1 MTKTIDLL
9 HGKIMR
15 SLCILAVP
23 IVMTYFIQMAYN
35 FIDMIWIGRLGS
47 GAVAGVGVAGM
58 FTWFSN
64 GLVMMAKM
72 GGQVK
77 IGHCLGA
84 GDDDDARRYLGAAL
98 KLGIVFALFFGIGIN
113 ILAHSLIGFFHLSSP
128 AVIHDAVLYLRITCG
143 LVIFTFM
150 NQIFTSS
157 FNVYGDSRTPFIMN
171 TCGLV
176 SNVIADPLLIFGIG
190 PFPAL
195 GVAGAAVATVFAQM
209 FVFILFI
216 FAIRKRHP
224 LYRGLKLTEP
234 RPFQYYTQIIRIG
247 LPLSLQDMLFS
258 CCSMLIARFVAVY
271 GDGAVAAQKVGTQ
284 VESLSWMAADGFMAA
299 INAFI
304 SQNYGAGQLSGG
316 MKRRLL
322 FAQAVMGNPKI
333 LILDEPTAGLDP
345 NERISLRNLI
355 AREAMDKIVILAT
368 HIISDIDC
376 VADHIILMKKGTNR
390 GCKRPEEWMDSVKDK
405 VWEITCDAGQAEEF
419 QSLYNVTAM
428 RQCREGINMRV
439 LSEEDM
445 EAKGWRHCEPTLDE
459 VYLYYSSVQED

>member
-224 LYRGLKLTEP
+224 LYRGLKLAEP

-304 SQNYGAGQLSGG
+304 SQNYGAGQLDRVKAGYRSI
-316 MKRRLL
+316 MKIVLVWGSLCTLL
-322 FAQAVMGNPKI
+322 LVFLPGPIFRIFLNDGAVLPIGIDYLRIMGFSQLFMCAEI
-333 LILDEPTAGLDP
+333 TTAGAFGRKHPADMYAYSFTSYSDKNTPWPFRHLVEHQYLQHT
-345 NERISLRNLI
+345 ERNRS
-355 AREAMDKIVILAT
+355 
-368 HIISDIDC
+368 C
-376 VADHIILMKKGTNR
+376 LMV
-390 GCKRPEEWMDSVKDK
+390 S
-405 VWEITCDAGQAEEF
+405 
-419 QSLYNVTAM
+419 Y
-428 RQCREGINMRV
+428 
-439 LSEEDM
+439 LS
-445 EAKGWRHCEPTLDE
+445 AAPFVRIRFIC
-459 VYLYYSSVQED
+459 

>member
-98 KLGIVFALFFGIGIN
+98 QLGIVFALFFGIGIN

-224 LYRGLKLTEP
+224 LYRGLKLAEP

-304 SQNYGAGQLSGG
+304 SQNYGPIFRIFLNDDAVLPIGIDYLRIMGFSQLFMCAEITTAGAFGGLGNTLPPSSESILLTCMRIPLLLILTKTPLGLSGIWWSISISSILKG
-316 MKRRLL
+316 IVLVSWYLIYQRRLL
-322 FAQAVMGNPKI
+322 SASASS
-333 LILDEPTAGLDP
+333 A
-345 NERISLRNLI
+345 
-355 AREAMDKIVILAT
+355 
-368 HIISDIDC
+368 DI
-376 VADHIILMKKGTNR
+376 
-390 GCKRPEEWMDSVKDK
+390 RP
-405 VWEITCDAGQAEEF
+405 
-419 QSLYNVTAM
+419 
-428 RQCREGINMRV
+428 
-439 LSEEDM
+439 
-445 EAKGWRHCEPTLDE
+445 
-459 VYLYYSSVQED
+459 

>member
-304 SQNYGAGQLSGG
+304 SQNYGAGQLDRSIMKIVLVWGSLCTLLLVFLPGPIFRIFLNDDAVLPIGIDYLRIMGFSQLFMCAEITTAGAFGGLGNTLPPSSESILLTCMRIPLLLILTKTPLGLSGIWWSISISSILKG
-316 MKRRLL
+316 IVLVSWYLIYQRRLL
-322 FAQAVMGNPKI
+322 SASASS
-333 LILDEPTAGLDP
+333 A
-345 NERISLRNLI
+345 
-355 AREAMDKIVILAT
+355 
-368 HIISDIDC
+368 DI
-376 VADHIILMKKGTNR
+376 
-390 GCKRPEEWMDSVKDK
+390 RP
-405 VWEITCDAGQAEEF
+405 
-419 QSLYNVTAM
+419 
-428 RQCREGINMRV
+428 
-439 LSEEDM
+439 
-445 EAKGWRHCEPTLDE
+445 
-459 VYLYYSSVQED
+459 

>member
-98 KLGIVFALFFGIGIN
+98 QLGIVFALFFGIGIN

-209 FVFILFI
+209 FVFILF
-216 FAIRKRHP
+216 AIRKRHP
-224 LYRGLKLTEP
+224 LYRGLKLAEP

-304 SQNYGAGQLSGG
+304 SQNYGAGQLDRVKAGYRSIMKIVLVWGSLCTLLLVFLPGPIFRIFLNDDAVLPIGIDYLRIMGFSQLFMCAEITTSGAFG
-316 MKRRLL
+316 GLGNTLPPSSESILL
-322 FAQAVMGNPKI
+322 TCMRIPLL
-333 LILDEPTAGLDP
+333 LILTKTPLGLSGIWWS
-345 NERISLRNLI
+345 ISISSILKGIVLVSWYLI
-355 AREAMDKIVILAT
+355 YQRRFLSASASSA
-368 HIISDIDC
+368 DI
-376 VADHIILMKKGTNR
+376 
-390 GCKRPEEWMDSVKDK
+390 RP
-405 VWEITCDAGQAEEF
+405 
-419 QSLYNVTAM
+419 
-428 RQCREGINMRV
+428 
-439 LSEEDM
+439 
-445 EAKGWRHCEPTLDE
+445 
-459 VYLYYSSVQED
+459 

>member
-224 LYRGLKLTEP
+224 LYLWAETGGTKAISVLYTDYTH
-234 RPFQYYTQIIRIG
+234 RPSAFSAGYAIF
-247 LPLSLQDMLFS
+247 MLFH
-258 CCSMLIARFVAVY
+258 
-271 GDGAVAAQKVGTQ
+271 
-284 VESLSWMAADGFMAA
+284 ADCP
-299 INAFI
+299 
-304 SQNYGAGQLSGG
+304 LC
-316 MKRRLL
+316 RRL
-322 FAQAVMGNPKI
+322 
-333 LILDEPTAGLDP
+333 
-345 NERISLRNLI
+345 
-355 AREAMDKIVILAT
+355 
-368 HIISDIDC
+368 
-376 VADHIILMKKGTNR
+376 R
-390 GCKRPEEWMDSVKDK
+390 GRRCS
-405 VWEITCDAGQAEEF
+405 CAE
-419 QSLYNVTAM
+419 S
-428 RQCREGINMRV
+428 
-439 LSEEDM
+439 
-445 EAKGWRHCEPTLDE
+445 RH
-459 VYLYYSSVQED
+459 SG

>member
-98 KLGIVFALFFGIGIN
+98 QLGIVFALFFGIGIN

-190 PFPAL
+190 PFPEM
-195 GVAGAAVATVFAQM
+195 GIRGAALATGIGQTTGLCIYLLASRIKPLNLQFKMQYFKPDKNICRRLYGIGIPATLNM
-209 FVFILFI
+209 ALPSFMISALNIL
-216 FAIRKRHP
+216 
-224 LYRGLKLTEP
+224 LGT
-234 RPFQYYTQIIRIG
+234 
-247 LPLSLQDMLFS
+247 FS
-258 CCSMLIARFVAVY
+258 
-271 GDGAVAAQKVGTQ
+271 DTQ
-284 VESLSWMAADGFMAA
+284 VLVLGIYYKLQSFLYLPANGMIQGMRPIMSY
-299 INAFI
+299 
-304 SQNYGAGQLSGG
+304 NYGARESSRVRSIYQTALYII
-316 MKRRLL
+316 
-322 FAQAVMGNPKI
+322 I
-333 LILDEPTAGLDP
+333 LILLAGTVLCLAVPDQLIHLFSDNTETIVAGRRALRIICIGFTVSGVSVVTAGAL
-345 NERISLRNLI
+345 
-355 AREAMDKIVILAT
+355 EAMGKGIHSLLISCMRYIVLILPLAFIFS
-368 HIISDIDC
+368 HFFG
-376 VADHIILMKKGTNR
+376 VNG
-390 GCKRPEEWMDSVKDK
+390 
-405 VWEITCDAGQAEEF
+405 VWHAFWITEVITA
-419 QSLYNVTAM
+419 VTSGLIFYHQYRA
-428 RQCREGINMRV
+428 I
-439 LSEEDM
+439 
-445 EAKGWRHCEPTLDE
+445 A
-459 VYLYYSSVQED
+459 